1 MNQSF
6 YIGSGRGGTGKSV
19 FAVNLAATF
28 AMLGRNTLLV
38 DMNPGMRSLDIMLDV
53 EYEAIYH
60 VFDVMNGICQ
70 LEQAVIRIE
79 NPSNLYLLPGGLLE
93 DREQLNSGKWKK
105 FLGET
110 GEIYDCIIV
119 DGAPGADCFVTD
131 CASACDETLV
141 VVTPELTAL
150 RNGDMLEDQ
159 LIRKRVL
166 RRRFIINRMKPELVE
181 RGLETEASDINR
193 QFKCE
198 MLGMILEDD
207 NFRFSTDAGIPVVL
221 KEKTYIA
228 ENFRKIAGRLMN
240 SR

>member
-28 AMLGRNTLLV
+28 AMFGRNTLLV

-53 EYEAIYH
+53 ECEAIYH
-60 VFDVMNGICQ
+60 VFDVMNGVCQ

-79 NPSNLYLLPGGLLE
+79 NPSNLHLLAGGLME
-93 DREQLNSGKWKK
+93 DREHFDLKKWNS
-105 FLGET
+105 FLEET
-110 GEIYDCIIV
+110 GELYDCIIV
-119 DGAPGADCFVTD
+119 DGAPGADRFVMD
-131 CASACDETLV
+131 CASACDETV
-141 VVTPELTAL
+141 MVVTPELTAL
-150 RNGDMLEDQ
+150 RNADMLEDQ
-159 LIRKRVL
+159 LIRKRV
-166 RRRFIINRMKPELVE
+166 RNRRFVINRMKPELVE

-193 QFKCE
+193 QFKCD

-207 NFRFSTDAGIPVVL
+207 NFRFSADAGIPVVL

-228 ENFRKIAGRLMN
+228 ENFRKIAGRLMT